1 MPGKKEISV
10 DDHGAMGVEEWL
22 SSTTASNTVF
32 LPSGR

>member
-10 DDHGAMGVEEWL
+10 DDHGAMEVEEWL
-22 SSTTASNTVF
+22 SSTTTANTVF